1 MQQIPW
7 LMPGVQSCREVD
19 VFFRVKYF
27 IPKIY
32 KFSRSRFCCSRQMK
46 SCHAK
51 ISKDIIIIDDN
62 RPYFFKNDGNRK
74 SQETDL
80 KPY

>member
-7 LMPGVQSCREVD
+7 PMPGVQSCREEMY
-19 VFFRVKYF
+19 FFRVKNF
-27 IPKIY
+27 TPEMY
-32 KFSRSRFCCSRQMK
+32 KFSRSRFCCNRQMK

-62 RPYFFKNDGNRK
+62 RPYFKKKMMATVNRK
-74 SQETDL
+74 RLT
-80 KPY
+80 